1 MPSRG
6 RRAQALKNQACGLL
20 EPGWFA
26 WVNAKNRTIMIILR
40 VDMNEMMRKWC
51 PVVAVLVLLSCAAR
65 QEVPPGVLNRDE
77 MVKMLTE
84 ILITEDK
91 VSKLGIAS
99 DSAYEVSDLFRARIF
114 EKADMTDSLFRR
126 SMNYYIEHP
135 KEMQQIYTTLVD
147 SLNLREQRASVA
159 AEKK

>member
-1 MPSRG
+1 
-6 RRAQALKNQACGLL
+6 
-20 EPGWFA
+20 
-26 WVNAKNRTIMIILR
+26 MIILP
-40 VDMNEMMRKWC
+40 VVMNEMMRKWC
-51 PVVAVLVLLSCAAR
+51 PAVAVLVLLSCGGR

-77 MVKMLTE
+77 MVKVLAE

-91 VSKLGIAS
+91 VSKLGVAS
-99 DSAYEVSDLFRARIF
+99 DSAYKVSDLFRARLF
-114 EKADMTDSLFRR
+114 EKEGMTDSLFRQ

-135 KEMQQIYTTLVD
+135 KEMQQIYTILVD